1 MVLCRE
7 HLVCCGNSCAVVVC
21 VKWSSNVLCLRV
33 CVCVSVQILFLN
45 KVDLFRSKIMN
56 SERHLRT
63 YFPQYQGVCCVL
75 ACVRVCMF
83 VQLCACVYTPGLALT
98 HPIYVEVLL
107 YTTSFCCLSRALQV
121 PTVMLTRPESSLRAS
136 SRRATT
142 TKTRSSMPTSQR
154 PQTQATSR
162 LCSRWCLRPSSG
174 RIWRQRSSSEPALC

>member
-1 MVLCRE
+1 MYCVY
-7 HLVCCGNSCAVVVC
+7 VC
-21 VKWSSNVLCLRV
+21 V

-75 ACVRVCMF
+75 CAVCLHAYMCACLCDCVR
-83 VQLCACVYTPGLALT
+83 VYTPGLALT
-98 HPIYVEVLL
+98 HTIYVKALL
-107 YTTSFCCLSRALQV
+107 YTTSFCCLSHALQV
-121 PTVMLTRPESSLRAS
+121 LTVMLTRPESSLRAS

-142 TKTRSSMPTSQR
+142 TKTRSSMLTSQR

-162 LCSRWCLRPSSG
+162 SCSRWCSRPSSG